1 MCDATPAHKNT
12 VIEDTDTKEFWMPI
26 ITAPSFQKWVKETYQ
41 VANGSILSD
50 SDILKEYA
58 DAEE

>member
-1 MCDATPAHKNT
+1 METM
-12 VIEDTDTKEFWMPI
+12 EFWMPI